1 MTSSLKNKT
10 VRGVVWSSMER
21 FSVQGILFLV
31 MIVMARMLTP
41 GDYGLVGMLTVFIAI
56 SQSLVDSGF
65 SQALIRK
72 QDRTETDNSTVFYF
86 NLVIGLLM
94 YGVLFF
100 AAPLIANFYNE
111 PRLVSITR
119 VLCLSVLMNS
129 FVVVQRALLT
139 ASLACSCVIGVHW
152 NLDGSRGIRGVGDRG
167 ATTHK
172 SRN

>member
-1 MTSSLKNKT
+1 M
-10 VRGVVWSSMER
+10 
-21 FSVQGILFLV
+21 
-31 MIVMARMLTP
+31 
-41 GDYGLVGMLTVFIAI
+41 GMLTVFIAI

-129 FVVVQRALLT
+129 FVVVQRALHGE
-139 ASLACSCVIGVHW
+139 A
-152 NLDGSRGIRGVGDRG
+152 
-167 ATTHK
+167 
-172 SRN
+172 